1 MDEPR
6 RLALQDIENN
16 FETDTR
22 IVELDFRDSRFL
34 KELQDRGYK
43 NIAGTGDVEN
53 FINFEVFLP
62 SETHK
67 IFDAEVVCCFSRR
80 FPDPCNIPGKVFY
93 GSIAKVWDDNTPL
106 RVAEMLAEAD
116 YKEIKV
122 RTTSYSKEDFKIPPL
137 LGVLMSSFLT
147 LIGID
152 GPKYV
157 IKASRV

>member
-53 FINFEVFLP
+53 FINFEVFYY
-62 SETHK
+62 TFFN
-67 IFDAEVVCCFSRR
+67 IFYSYPIKFMKRLKFSFR
-80 FPDPCNIPGKVFY
+80 
-93 GSIAKVWDDNTPL
+93 
-106 RVAEMLAEAD
+106 
-116 YKEIKV
+116 
-122 RTTSYSKEDFKIPPL
+122 IPPFRSHL
-137 LGVLMSSFLT
+137 
-147 LIGID
+147 
-152 GPKYV
+152 
-157 IKASRV
+157 